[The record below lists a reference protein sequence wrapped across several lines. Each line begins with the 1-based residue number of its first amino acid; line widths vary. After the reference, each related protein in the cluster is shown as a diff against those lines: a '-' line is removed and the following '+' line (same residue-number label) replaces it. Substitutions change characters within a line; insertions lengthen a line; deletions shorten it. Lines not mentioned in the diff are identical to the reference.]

1 MIKTLSL
8 LVCLTLALVATV
20 SADMP
25 IPPCVPD
32 CVLIVPSR

>member
-25 IPPCVPD
+25 VPPCDP
-32 CVLIVPSR
+32 CVVNSLTP